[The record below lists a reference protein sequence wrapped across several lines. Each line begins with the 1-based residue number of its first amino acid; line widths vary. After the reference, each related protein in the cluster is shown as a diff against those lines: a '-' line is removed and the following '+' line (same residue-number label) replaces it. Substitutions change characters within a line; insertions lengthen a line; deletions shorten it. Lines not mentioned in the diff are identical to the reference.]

1 MSNYACIFAGGFYG
15 TFLVYFINQHEG
27 FSKGEFVANHKHWS
41 DEKLSEDN
49 PVHLNMPKH
58 SYYYKPHMTHVEKFK
73 GQVELMEWDKFR
85 AQHDCEKLAFK
96 PVPHHYDMFD
106 DEYCNHLQEKAWLIV
121 CNFEKS
127 KEHAIKRVRKYGL
140 YDDDTAENYVRDQN
154 ENALALARRRGA
166 YLLDMSSLMNCDIR
180 TYGTLCQ
187 YLKTKPLDGWQTLVN
202 DHKERIGYNEF
213 E

>member
-1 MSNYACIFAGGFYG
+1 M
-15 TFLVYFINQHEG
+15 
-27 FSKGEFVANHKHWS
+27 
-41 DEKLSEDN
+41 
-49 PVHLNMPKH
+49 
-58 SYYYKPHMTHVEKFK
+58 
-73 GQVELMEWDKFR
+73 
-85 AQHDCEKLAFK
+85 
-96 PVPHHYDMFD
+96 
-106 DEYCNHLQEKAWLIV
+106 
-121 CNFEKS
+121 
-127 KEHAIKRVRKYGL
+127 